1 MPGPPPPARERR
13 GGGGDVPTL
22 FTNACVRE
30 LQPEQVSGGIEA
42 LCSPSAREC
51 QRCGSPQRLNQM
63 EY

>member
-1 MPGPPPPARERR
+1 
-13 GGGGDVPTL
+13 VPTL